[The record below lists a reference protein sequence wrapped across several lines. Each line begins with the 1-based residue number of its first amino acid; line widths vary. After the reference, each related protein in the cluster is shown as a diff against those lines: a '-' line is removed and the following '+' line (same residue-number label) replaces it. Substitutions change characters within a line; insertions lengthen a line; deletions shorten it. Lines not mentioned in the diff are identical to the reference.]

1 MDKKIEELLSA
12 AKIGEFLHTNKQ
24 PEPKKENNP
33 YIVALVMVGAVAL
46 VAAVAYA
53 VYYFFVPDRV
63 VDFDDD
69 FDEEYEDAVN
79 DGTHETEMA
88 TASDEETV

>member
-12 AKIGEFLHTNKQ
+12 ANIGEFLHTNKQ

-33 YIVALVMVGAVAL
+33 YIVALVM
-46 VAAVAYA
+46 AVAYA

-79 DGTHETEMA
+79 DGTHETETA